1 MYLDFGNNER
11 EEINTLCN
19 FVSGE
24 LSEDNNNDSKVAQEI
39 DDNSAK
45 SKDGRLVEKIV
56 IKNVINLSEKTNKVR
71 NFASFKRN

>member
-56 IKNVINLSEKTNKVR
+56 IKNVINLSEN
-71 NFASFKRN
+71 N